1 MAVPATL
8 VWVAPEPPNTE
19 QSRTVSSWASAHGV
33 TLAEPQ
39 DERPPT
45 LEVDPH
51 VADEVEELLDRARD
65 AIDARDPIAVDR
77 ALDAA
82 EARLRA
88 HAELPQSAWLMAEV
102 DRARSTRWRR
112 IEPTDVEAA
121 ERSWLRA
128 EALDRGRVPGVSEHG
143 GAGTPA
149 PATVALA
156 MSRGQRAWLD
166 GVPVLTIPVATRAGL
181 HALVVTWAGAPVWA
195 GWIESPAGSSRVE
208 VEGPEAPPCSSV
220 DLTGVRVDRNAI
232 VADDVRCASWVAV
245 TNGGSP
251 ASVRVAR
258 CEADRCSPLLEWQAP
273 ASRWTR
279 TVPEHG
285 GPARWPSWA
294 TWGLVGAGAAVAAGI
309 AIVATGVLAPA
320 PAQTRFV
327 IGSVTT
333 H

>member
-1 MAVPATL
+1 
-8 VWVAPEPPNTE
+8 
-19 QSRTVSSWASAHGV
+19 
-33 TLAEPQ
+33 
-39 DERPPT
+39 
-45 LEVDPH
+45 
-51 VADEVEELLDRARD
+51 
-65 AIDARDPIAVDR
+65 
-77 ALDAA
+77 
-82 EARLRA
+82 
-88 HAELPQSAWLMAEV
+88 
-102 DRARSTRWRR
+102 
-112 IEPTDVEAA
+112 
-121 ERSWLRA
+121 
-128 EALDRGRVPGVSEHG
+128 
-143 GAGTPA
+143 
-149 PATVALA
+149 VALA

-294 TWGLVGAGAAVAAGI
+294 TWGLVGASAVVAAGI